1 MKKGIK
7 FTGVDG
13 SGLKVGIVVARWNE
27 FITTPLLDE
36 CVRSLEE
43 SGVEESNIVV
53 QHVPGSY
60 ELIYGVNNMITQEKL
75 DAVVAIGC
83 LIRGETLH
91 FEYIAGAVSQGI
103 KDFNV
108 RGDVPVI
115 FGVLTCANEEQAVER
130 SSTGNNHGYEWGKTA
145 IEMARLSEKRQGV

>member
-1 MKKGIK
+1 MKKGIE

-13 SGLKVGIVVARWNE
+13 KGLKVGIVVARWND

-36 CVRSLEE
+36 CVKSLKE
-43 SGVEESNIVV
+43 SGVEESNITV

-60 ELIYGVNNMITQEKL
+60 ELLYGVNNMITGEKP

-83 LIRGETLH
+83 LIKGETLH

-103 KDFNV
+103 KDFNIK
-108 RGDVPVI
+108 GDVPVI
-115 FGVLTCANEEQAVER
+115 FGVLTCANEEQAVAR
-130 SSTGNNHGYEWGKTA
+130 SSAGNNHGHEWGKTA
-145 IEMARLSEKRQGV
+145 IEMARLSK